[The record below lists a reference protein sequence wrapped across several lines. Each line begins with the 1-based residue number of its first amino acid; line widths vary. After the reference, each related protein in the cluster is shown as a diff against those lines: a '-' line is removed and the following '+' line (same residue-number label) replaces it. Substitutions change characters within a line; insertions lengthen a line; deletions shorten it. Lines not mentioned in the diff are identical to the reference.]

1 MKDVQKLMWSLGDYR
16 EIARKAEPTAVA
28 MVEACGAEPGMQVL
42 DVAAGTGNVA
52 VAAARRGARVVA
64 AARRGA
70 RVVALKGGQDPEPL
84 VTRAMLQLSLDVA
97 VVVHHRRRRWRP
109 GRLVQGHRGRLV
121 PGRCPSLT
129 GRIGWQGHG
138 PSRHRVRQPATSSS
152 P

>member
-1 MKDVQKLMWSLGDYR
+1 MKDVQKLMWSLGDHR
-16 EIARKAEPTAVA
+16 EIARQAEPTAVA

-52 VAAARRGARVVA
+52 VA

-138 PSRHRVRQPATSSS
+138 PSRHRVRQPATSSRFMYLNS
-152 P
+152 RSM